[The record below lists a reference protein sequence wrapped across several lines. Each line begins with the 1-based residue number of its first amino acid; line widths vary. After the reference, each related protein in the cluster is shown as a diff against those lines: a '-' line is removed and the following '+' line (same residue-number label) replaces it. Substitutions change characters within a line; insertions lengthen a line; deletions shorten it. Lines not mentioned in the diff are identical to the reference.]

1 MERLRQWINRK
12 FVYVEEEEGME
23 EDEWEEEVDEGEE
36 EEDEEK
42 EVFKMEQV

>member
-1 MERLRQWINRK
+1 MERLRQCINRK
-12 FVYVEEEEGME
+12 FIYVEEEEGME
-23 EDEWEEEVDEGEE
+23 GDEWEEEVDEFEE